1 MRRSSKRKRSAKML
15 ISLEGAH
22 CFYVS
27 IFGEFEH
34 LRELEAGEAQPRLC
48 TRTRGP
54 LTEAIALDHKKSPRG
69 GEYPGGGL
77 VRRNYGLP
85 WSLLFTEVK

>member
-1 MRRSSKRKRSAKML
+1 M
-15 ISLEGAH
+15 SLALGCAPATGG
-22 CFYVS
+22 S
-27 IFGEFEH
+27 
-34 LRELEAGEAQPRLC
+34 
-48 TRTRGP
+48 
-54 LTEAIALDHKKSPRG
+54 LTEAEVVVIALDRKKSPRG